1 MRMLRSLF
9 GPSSFHSSVGSA
21 PTPISSRRFSLS
33 CRRNFIFKN
42 LFNHLQ
48 FAQRAKKAAQARGI
62 DLSNL
67 TAEQELKLAPVLR
80 LRSAFR
86 VVNVVMGVMGVV
98 GGSVWYTRRKR
109 EKKLGEEIN
118 EQLKPIWMNLK
129 YFKQKGA
136 MIDGYL
142 LPEPIVTKLKSI
154 KEFSFEKTDCIC
166 ASFPKSGTT
175 FIQELVYL
183 IETQFDYASAKQLDI
198 TDRYAF
204 LEWPT
209 VRLERLSKVP
219 PGTTRFFKTHLPPK
233 FFDPSFSKAKVSF
246 SASLGAE
253 ENNERT
259 SHSRSFTSIAI
270 RRMSRCPTFISFA
283 RSMSN

>member
-1 MRMLRSLF
+1 MRIKLLF
-9 GPSSFHSSVGSA
+9 AIKIILKLYLFHFG
-21 PTPISSRRFSLS
+21 
-33 CRRNFIFKN
+33 
-42 LFNHLQ
+42 
-48 FAQRAKKAAQARGI
+48 GI

-86 VVNVVMGVMGVV
+86 VVNVVMGAMGVV
-98 GGSVWYTRRKR
+98 AGLVWYTRRKR
-109 EKKLGEEIN
+109 EIKLGEEIN

-154 KEFSFEKTDCIC
+154 KGLTFEKTDCIC

-183 IETQFDYASAKQLDI
+183 IETRFDYASAKKLDI
-198 TDRYAF
+198 TERYAF

-209 VRLERLSKVP
+209 VRLESLPNVT
-219 PGTTRFFKTHLPPK
+219 PGKTRFFKTHLPPK
-233 FFDPSFSKAKVSF
+233 FFDQSFSKAKVNF
-246 SASLGAE
+246 CVSAEA
-253 ENNERT
+253 ENNARV
-259 SHSRSFTSIAI
+259 
-270 RRMSRCPTFISFA
+270 FA
-283 RSMSN
+283 GHLHLSQS